1 MTAISEHTSPT
12 ASKPRTRRT
21 EYVGLKKRLDAA
33 QLERTIAALHASLP
47 ESSAAEAIETLRRM
61 YARAQRWEH

>member
-1 MTAISEHTSPT
+1 MTAISVHNRLT
-12 ASKPRTRRT
+12 APKPRIRRT
-21 EYVGLKKRLDAA
+21 DYSRLKKRFDAA

-47 ESSAAEAIETLRRM
+47 ESSAAEASETLRRM

>member
-1 MTAISEHTSPT
+1 MTAISEHTRLT
-12 ASKPRTRRT
+12 ASKPRIQRT